1 MILNKKRE
9 EVLGH
14 YLFSAQPV
22 GPTAQPMAD
31 NSPEPRELSVV
42 EPLLNIKGDLRSGG
56 DLQVNGQVNGDVT
69 CLRLIVGRT
78 GTIIGNITADEV
90 VVFGEVKGV
99 IRAARVFLRETARVK
114 SEIFHQ
120 ELVIENG
127 ACFDGVSRPRKDP
140 MGMKNDAIVAAALE
154 KGGDYTALQYLV
166 RPLLSMPDANR
177 GDPIAWAT
185 ELSLAT
191 SCHDRK
197 VLTEAAASIGVAG
210 QWCPEISKIVEEC
223 ERIDA
228 EVGGQKT
235 MSLVMQQM
243 YGLGA
248 GEWKPTWG
256 PPPGKPGCRLR
267 QAAQDHRWREVIGLT
282 RSALL
287 VAGWS
292 DEPVDV
298 LGLKIIERLERNAG
312 LSLEADG
319 RCAIPRKIRIEF
331 SIPTTPKAIKA
342 ARALL
347 VAKDGHPAP
356 VFVPVQ
362 RSNGRQVS
370 QTAPND

>member
-1 MILNKKRE
+1 MILNKKRQ
-9 EVLGH
+9 EVVSQ
-14 YLFSAQPV
+14 YLFSPPAGAPK
-22 GPTAQPMAD
+22 TQPMAD

-56 DLQVNGQVNGDVT
+56 DLQVNGRVNGDVT

-78 GTIIGNITADEV
+78 GTVIGNITADDV

-114 SEIFHQ
+114 SEVFHQ
-120 ELVIENG
+120 ELAIEKG
-127 ACFDGVSRPRKDP
+127 AGFEGVSRPRKDP
-140 MGMKNDAIVAAALE
+140 MGMKNDAIVTAALE
-154 KGGDYTALQYLV
+154 KGGDYVALQSLV
-166 RPLLSMPDANR
+166 RPLLPMPDANR

-185 ELSLAT
+185 ELSVAT
-191 SCHDRK
+191 GCYDRK
-197 VLTEAAASIGVAG
+197 VLTEAAAAIGVAG

-223 ERIDA
+223 DRIDA
-228 EVGGQKT
+228 AIGGQKT

-256 PPPGKPGCRLR
+256 PPPGKAGCRLR

-287 VAGWS
+287 VADS
-292 DEPVDV
+292 PDEPVDV

-312 LSLEADG
+312 LSLEVEG
-319 RCAIPRKIRIEF
+319 RCAIPRKIRVEF
-331 SIPTTPKAIKA
+331 GIPTSSKAIKA
-342 ARALL
+342 ARAVLA
-347 VAKDGHPAP
+347 AKDRDAVPAIAP
-356 VFVPVQ
+356 AQ
-362 RSNGRQVS
+362 KSNGHQACL
-370 QTAPND
+370 TAPNG